1 MDGNRYVMPEFSKTD
16 AKSKRLLEPYLYWL
30 WKK

>member
-16 AKSKRLLEPYLYWL
+16 AKSKRLLEPYLY
-30 WKK
+30 